1 MSNNPNIHL
10 ILIFIDAPVI
20 FQLALVEREI
30 NELVRGDYSNQNK
43 KKTED
48 DSTST
53 SDDSSSSLMAPKKP
67 LGPDD
72 VCPICQEDLLT
83 SPMALIHCRWA

>member
-1 MSNNPNIHL
+1 MYITCFCFYHRRLINI
-10 ILIFIDAPVI
+10 PVL

-30 NELVRGDYSNQNK
+30 NELIHGYYSNQSN
-43 KKTED
+43 KTED
-48 DSTST
+48 DNTST
-53 SDDSSSSLMAPKKP
+53 PESTSSSLLVPKKS

-83 SPMALIHCRWA
+83 SPMALILCRWA